1 MSTEKPGEISTKFL
15 ENSQVNTFAK
25 PISRLSLKAFKESLA
40 GKQNV
45 LPESGTICVCGKMA
59 SGKNYICGLLED
71 SGAGTSSSSD
81 NSSSSGWASVDA
93 DLLVHEAINH
103 CTEQIKQTF
112 SEEAAKSGLAIVNE
126 NGTINRRELGKLLFK
141 NPELLKKQEAIVY
154 PEITKLIEDFMA
166 KHKKTVIN
174 ATVLYKTP
182 ELLSKCSLI
191 LYVRAPLLK
200 RFFRVRN
207 RDKLPASQILRRFF
221 AQRNMLSA
229 YKKAGIKILIIDN

>member
-1 MSTEKPGEISTKFL
+1 M
-15 ENSQVNTFAK
+15 NTLAK

-71 SGAGTSSSSD
+71 SGDGTGTGSGTSSSSD
-81 NSSSSGWASVDA
+81 NSSSSSWASVDA

-112 SEEAAKSGLAIVNE
+112 SEEAAKNGLKIVNE

-141 NPELLKKQEAIVY
+141 NPELLKKQEDIVY
-154 PEITKLIEDFMA
+154 PEITKLIEDFID
-166 KHKKTVIN
+166 KHEKTVIN

>member
-1 MSTEKPGEISTKFL
+1 M
-15 ENSQVNTFAK
+15 NTLAK
-25 PISRLSLKAFKESLA
+25 PISRLSLKAFKASLT
-40 GKQNV
+40 GNQSI

-81 NSSSSGWASVDA
+81 NSSSSCWASVDA

-112 SEEAAKSGLAIVNE
+112 SEDAAKNGLKIVNE

-141 NPELLKKQEAIVY
+141 NPELLKKQEDIVY
-154 PEITKLIEDFMA
+154 PEITKLIEDFID
-166 KHKKTVIN
+166 KHEKTVIN